1 MKKIIKKI
9 IKEFCTNSTF
19 VKNIIMLAML
29 GRLYYL
35 EDDGVI
41 KLFESLIVLAAVFG
55 DSKEI
60 EDKA

>member
-55 DSKEI
+55 DSKEM

>member
-60 EDKA
+60 EDKV